1 MAHRSLLLI
10 LLAPCATALLAPPAR
25 TCTVL
30 NAQVGSSSRSRAFTK
45 TGPRKPQSPRPEQ
58 YPNEQK
64 LEDLA
69 VKKRNIKYDPEYA
82 DDIARAKRRLFDL
95 RMRKS
100 QRLPFKSSEFREL
113 RRFVARLKTQQREDE
128 LRAAGVDLKKKK
140 PRTRRER
147 QRAAEKRARQLAQK
161 ARNRERYGM
170 EELARATAD
179 LIARGVTGVG
189 GLKYKRVPRGFDKDH
204 PRAELLKHDGLYA
217 ILDPLPARTATSA
230 QLVETCA
237 ERFEAVARLH
247 AWLVEFYEQ
256 VRAGSR

>member
-1 MAHRSLLLI
+1 MDYIVGGSAALLCNPPFRSRYNTMAHRSLLLI
-10 LLAPCATALLAPPAR
+10 LLAPCGTALLAPPAR
-25 TCTVL
+25 ACTALNAQVGSSRSRSVL

-170 EELARATAD
+170 EELVVAD
-179 LIARGVTGVG
+179 DAL
-189 GLKYKRVPRGFDKDH
+189 
-204 PRAELLKHDGLYA
+204 
-217 ILDPLPARTATSA
+217 
-230 QLVETCA
+230 
-237 ERFEAVARLH
+237 
-247 AWLVEFYEQ
+247 
-256 VRAGSR
+256 

>member
-1 MAHRSLLLI
+1 MINTLGIIVGGAAALEGNPLLQTDQNTMAHRSLLLI
-10 LLAPCATALLAPPAR
+10 LLAPCGTALLAPPAR

-170 EELARATAD
+170 EELVVAD
-179 LIARGVTGVG
+179 DAL
-189 GLKYKRVPRGFDKDH
+189 
-204 PRAELLKHDGLYA
+204 
-217 ILDPLPARTATSA
+217 
-230 QLVETCA
+230 
-237 ERFEAVARLH
+237 
-247 AWLVEFYEQ
+247 
-256 VRAGSR
+256 

>member
-10 LLAPCATALLAPPAR
+10 LLAPCGTALLAPPAR
-25 TCTVL
+25 TCTALNAQVGSSRSRSVL

-128 LRAAGVDLKKKK
+128 LRAAGV
-140 PRTRRER
+140 P
-147 QRAAEKRARQLAQK
+147 AAPEK
-161 ARNRERYGM
+161 
-170 EELARATAD
+170 
-179 LIARGVTGVG
+179 V
-189 GLKYKRVPRGFDKDH
+189 
-204 PRAELLKHDGLYA
+204 
-217 ILDPLPARTATSA
+217 
-230 QLVETCA
+230 
-237 ERFEAVARLH
+237 
-247 AWLVEFYEQ
+247 
-256 VRAGSR
+256 

>member
-1 MAHRSLLLI
+1 MRFYHKFYQRTA
-10 LLAPCATALLAPPAR
+10 ATTAAAAATKKVPFRWCRAAGASSSSSRGGDPV
-25 TCTVL
+25 TV
-30 NAQVGSSSRSRAFTK
+30 AGTAASSSRSRAFTK

-147 QRAAEKRARQLAQK
+147 QRTAEKRARQLAQK

-170 EELARATAD
+170 EELVVAD
-179 LIARGVTGVG
+179 DAL
-189 GLKYKRVPRGFDKDH
+189 
-204 PRAELLKHDGLYA
+204 
-217 ILDPLPARTATSA
+217 
-230 QLVETCA
+230 
-237 ERFEAVARLH
+237 
-247 AWLVEFYEQ
+247 
-256 VRAGSR
+256 

>member
-1 MAHRSLLLI
+1 MAVRPSLLVVLLAQSTTS
-10 LLAPCATALLAPPAR
+10 LLAPRPSH
-25 TCTVL
+25 TCVKL

-113 RRFVARLKTQQREDE
+113 RRFVARLKTQQRYGE
-128 LRAAGVDLKKKK
+128 
-140 PRTRRER
+140 PRLSKSGCRCFSDS
-147 QRAAEKRARQLAQK
+147 
-161 ARNRERYGM
+161 NN
-170 EELARATAD
+170 
-179 LIARGVTGVG
+179 
-189 GLKYKRVPRGFDKDH
+189 
-204 PRAELLKHDGLYA
+204 
-217 ILDPLPARTATSA
+217 
-230 QLVETCA
+230 
-237 ERFEAVARLH
+237 
-247 AWLVEFYEQ
+247 
-256 VRAGSR
+256 

>member
-1 MAHRSLLLI
+1 MCNPPFRSRYNTMAHRSLLLI
-10 LLAPCATALLAPPAR
+10 LLAPCGTALLAPPAR
-25 TCTVL
+25 TCTALNAQVGSSRSRSVL

-147 QRAAEKRARQLAQK
+147 QRADEKRARQLAQK

-170 EELARATAD
+170 EELVVAD
-179 LIARGVTGVG
+179 DAL
-189 GLKYKRVPRGFDKDH
+189 
-204 PRAELLKHDGLYA
+204 
-217 ILDPLPARTATSA
+217 
-230 QLVETCA
+230 
-237 ERFEAVARLH
+237 
-247 AWLVEFYEQ
+247 
-256 VRAGSR
+256 

>member
-1 MAHRSLLLI
+1 MELRLSLLVVLLAQSTTS
-10 LLAPCATALLAPPAR
+10 LLAPRPAR

-170 EELARATAD
+170 EELVVAD
-179 LIARGVTGVG
+179 DAL
-189 GLKYKRVPRGFDKDH
+189 
-204 PRAELLKHDGLYA
+204 
-217 ILDPLPARTATSA
+217 
-230 QLVETCA
+230 
-237 ERFEAVARLH
+237 
-247 AWLVEFYEQ
+247 
-256 VRAGSR
+256 

>member
-10 LLAPCATALLAPPAR
+10 LLAPCGTALLAPPAR

-30 NAQVGSSSRSRAFTK
+30 NAPVGSSSRSRALPT

-147 QRAAEKRARQLAQK
+147 QRTAEKRARQLAQK

-170 EELARATAD
+170 EELVVAD
-179 LIARGVTGVG
+179 DAL
-189 GLKYKRVPRGFDKDH
+189 
-204 PRAELLKHDGLYA
+204 
-217 ILDPLPARTATSA
+217 
-230 QLVETCA
+230 
-237 ERFEAVARLH
+237 
-247 AWLVEFYEQ
+247 
-256 VRAGSR
+256 

>member
-1 MAHRSLLLI
+1 MCNPPFRSRYNTMAHRSLLLI
-10 LLAPCATALLAPPAR
+10 LLAPCGTALLAPPAR
-25 TCTVL
+25 TCTALNAQVGSSRSRSVL

-170 EELARATAD
+170 EELVVAD
-179 LIARGVTGVG
+179 DAL
-189 GLKYKRVPRGFDKDH
+189 
-204 PRAELLKHDGLYA
+204 
-217 ILDPLPARTATSA
+217 
-230 QLVETCA
+230 
-237 ERFEAVARLH
+237 
-247 AWLVEFYEQ
+247 
-256 VRAGSR
+256 

>member
-1 MAHRSLLLI
+1 MCNPPFRSRYNTMAHRNILLL
-10 LLAPCATALLAPPAR
+10 LLAPCGTALLAPPAR
-25 TCTVL
+25 TCTALNAQGGSSRSRSVL

-147 QRAAEKRARQLAQK
+147 QRTAEKRARQLAQK

-170 EELARATAD
+170 EELVVAD
-179 LIARGVTGVG
+179 DAL
-189 GLKYKRVPRGFDKDH
+189 
-204 PRAELLKHDGLYA
+204 
-217 ILDPLPARTATSA
+217 
-230 QLVETCA
+230 
-237 ERFEAVARLH
+237 
-247 AWLVEFYEQ
+247 
-256 VRAGSR
+256 

>member
-10 LLAPCATALLAPPAR
+10 LLAPCGTALLAPPAR
-25 TCTVL
+25 ACTALNAQVGSSRSRACTVL

-161 ARNRERYGM
+161 ARNRERGM
-170 EELARATAD
+170 EARRRRRRAMGIFVCAS
-179 LIARGVTGVG
+179 ARPPVV
-189 GLKYKRVPRGFDKDH
+189 
-204 PRAELLKHDGLYA
+204 RAL
-217 ILDPLPARTATSA
+217 PLESA
-230 QLVETCA
+230 QSSPTTA
-237 ERFEAVARLH
+237 
-247 AWLVEFYEQ
+247 
-256 VRAGSR
+256 SREPGAA

>member
-1 MAHRSLLLI
+1 MAVRPSLLVV
-10 LLAPCATALLAPPAR
+10 LLAQSTTSLLAPPAR
-25 TCTVL
+25 SCSTVL

-128 LRAAGVDLKKKK
+128 LRAAGVDLKKN
-140 PRTRRER
+140 P
-147 QRAAEKRARQLAQK
+147 AAGKF
-161 ARNRERYGM
+161 
-170 EELARATAD
+170 
-179 LIARGVTGVG
+179 VG
-189 GLKYKRVPRGFDKDH
+189 GSEEPTIADYRIAPFVFCWAHAKSPVSACAAMTGPGAAFLKAFEAKVKPEVFGILNGAGGH
-204 PRAELLKHDGLYA
+204 AVGELLAKADATPPADA
-217 ILDPLPARTATSA
+217 IETAVGA
-230 QLVETCA
+230 
-237 ERFEAVARLH
+237 
-247 AWLVEFYEQ
+247 
-256 VRAGSR
+256 

>member
-1 MAHRSLLLI
+1 MARRSLLLI
-10 LLAPCATALLAPPAR
+10 LLAPYGTALLAPPAR
-25 TCTVL
+25 TCTALNAQVGSSRSRAFTVL

-147 QRAAEKRARQLAQK
+147 QRATEKRARQLAQK

-170 EELARATAD
+170 EELVVAD
-179 LIARGVTGVG
+179 DAL
-189 GLKYKRVPRGFDKDH
+189 
-204 PRAELLKHDGLYA
+204 
-217 ILDPLPARTATSA
+217 
-230 QLVETCA
+230 
-237 ERFEAVARLH
+237 
-247 AWLVEFYEQ
+247 
-256 VRAGSR
+256 